1 MPEANRNTRP
11 GKLAIRMNGNLT
23 GYVSTIVAILVFV
36 AVYAFSNGLNTRLRF
51 ALLVI
56 LSILSAPSI
65 LVILYYFHILP
76 ETECFYSFRA
86 LWGSE
91 FAILFPAAA
100 AGMISSFLPRV
111 LIAFPLFALLL
122 VGLGPYIKPLISPLD
137 INQLQDRWK
146 GDACLQSTSS
156 TCGPASVA
164 SILKHFGIQLSE
176 RDIARDAHSYT
187 GGTEAWY
194 LARVVRK
201 NGFGAK
207 FVFRTQVDP
216 NIPLPALAGVRIGGM
231 GHFIAVL
238 SRQDGKTTF
247 VDPLSGEET
256 MPTDD
261 FLKRYRF
268 TGFHMTV
275 TKR

>member
-1 MPEANRNTRP
+1 
-11 GKLAIRMNGNLT
+11 MNVNFT
-23 GYVSTIVAILVFV
+23 GYVSLILAIPVFI
-36 AVYAFSNGLNTRLRF
+36 AVYAFSNRLSMRLRL

-56 LSILSAPSI
+56 FSILSVPSI
-65 LVILYYFHILP
+65 LVVLYYFHILP

-86 LWGSE
+86 LRGSE
-91 FAILFPAAA
+91 FAILFPAT
-100 AGMISSFLPRV
+100 AGAIFSSFLPRV

-122 VGLGPYIKPLISPLD
+122 VGVGPYIKPLISPLD
-137 INQLQDRWK
+137 INELQDRWK

-156 TCGPASVA
+156 TCGPASIA
-164 SILKHFGIQLSE
+164 SALKHYGIQLSE

-187 GGTEAWY
+187 GGTEALY
-194 LARVVRK
+194 LARVVRS

-207 FVFRTQVDP
+207 FAFRNQLDS
-216 NIPLPALAGVRIGGM
+216 NIPVPALVGVRMGAM
-231 GHFIAVL
+231 GHFITIL

-256 MPTDD
+256 LPTDD

-268 TGFHMTV
+268 TGFHMTI
-275 TKR
+275 TKS

>member
-1 MPEANRNTRP
+1 
-11 GKLAIRMNGNLT
+11 MNVNLT
-23 GYVSTIVAILVFV
+23 GYVSLVVAILVFI
-36 AVYAFSNGLNTRLRF
+36 AVYAYCNRLSVRLRL
-51 ALLVI
+51 ALLVVCSF
-56 LSILSAPSI
+56 LSVPSI
-65 LVILYYFHILP
+65 LVVLYYFHILP

-100 AGMISSFLPRV
+100 GAIFSSFLPRV
-111 LIAFPLFALLL
+111 LIAFPIFALLL
-122 VGLGPYIKPLISPLD
+122 VGVGPYLKPLISPLD

-146 GDACLQSTSS
+146 GEACLQSTSS
-156 TCGPASVA
+156 TCGPASIA
-164 SILKHFGIQLSE
+164 SALMHFDIRLSE

-194 LARVVRK
+194 LARVVRS

-207 FVFRTQVDP
+207 FAFRNQLDP
-216 NIPLPALAGVRIGGM
+216 NIPLPALVGVRMGAV
-231 GHFIAVL
+231 GHFIAIL
-238 SRQDGKTTF
+238 SRQDSKITF

-256 MPTDD
+256 MLTDD

-268 TGFHMTV
+268 TGFHMTII
-275 TKR
+275 KR